1 MYVPNLV
8 NRINLC
14 LLYGKLTG
22 PVMKR
27 CPFHNDKEEG
37 KPNYAVYPHN
47 AVCFKCGKT
56 EGALQYIMRIKDCTM
71 KEAMDIYV
79 PQILMGE
86 NGLAQEEPKV
96 KPLESRIVKVYADNL
111 QVNPFRQ
118 SWLLDRGITQDTM
131 KEAQLGLSGNT
142 YTIPVFGLDNVL
154 YNIRYRITPERET
167 PNMPKYWGTRG
178 HNQAYWYFTPGLR
191 GNTLEEAILSTGK
204 AYPNVVV
211 TEGELDSL
219 IMYQLGFAAVSVTNG
234 SKSHAD
240 VNMFKNC
247 NVYLFMDTD
256 DAGRSGS
263 RRLWRRL
270 KEAGINVYRCTW
282 DSLLGKDVTEL
293 WRNGIRRDFF
303 VAKATE
309 ARIRNL
315 GGTSEG

>member
-22 PVMKR
+22 PVMR
-27 CPFHNDKEEG
+27 YCPFHNDTENG

-56 EGALQYIMRIKDCTM
+56 EGALQYLMRIKDCTM
-71 KEAMDIYV
+71 KEAMEIYV

-86 NGLAQEEPKV
+86 NGLAQEVQQV
-96 KPLESRIVKVYADNL
+96 KPLDSRIVKVYADNL
-111 QVNPFRQ
+111 EVNPFRQ
-118 SWLLDRGITQDTM
+118 EWLHKRGLTSETI
-131 KEAQLGLSGNT
+131 KAAQLGLSGNT
-142 YTIPVFGLDNVL
+142 YTIPVFGLDDTL

-191 GNTLEEAILSTGK
+191 GTSLEEAVLALK
-204 AYPNVVV
+204 PYPNVVV

-240 VNMFKNC
+240 VSVFKNC

-256 DAGRSGS
+256 EAGRSGS
-263 RRLWRRL
+263 RQLWRRL
-270 KEAGINVYRCTW
+270 RQAGINVYRCTW

-293 WRNGIRRDFF
+293 VTSGVDRDFF
-303 VAKATE
+303 VQKAIE
-309 ARIRNL
+309 ARVRNL
-315 GGTSEG
+315 GGIL